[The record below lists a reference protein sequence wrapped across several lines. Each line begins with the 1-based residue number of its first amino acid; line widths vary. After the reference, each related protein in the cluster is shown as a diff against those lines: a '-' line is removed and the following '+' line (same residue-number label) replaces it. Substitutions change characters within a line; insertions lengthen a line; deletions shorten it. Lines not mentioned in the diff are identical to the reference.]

1 MRGADRAWEPSPGGL
16 VRALLPL
23 LRQSGGSWVG
33 WTGDVDDA
41 PDPFEL
47 DGVHLYPVPL
57 SQAEHDDYYEGFAN
71 DSLWPLYH
79 DAVRDSTFRAAQW
92 DAYVAVNQRF
102 ADKLAAVAPPD
113 AIIWVHD
120 YHLQLVP
127 AMVRAQRPDATIGF
141 FLHIPFPPWELFSR
155 LPWRAEIIEGM
166 LGADLVGFQR
176 QVGAGNFVMIA
187 RQLHEEL
194 TVHELAS
201 EAGRQAGREYVVTD
215 STGHASTVGVF
226 PISIDVAE
234 LDDLAAQR
242 NVRRAATRGAH
253 AARQPR
259 GDPARRR
266 PPRLHQ
272 GDRRCG

>member
-1 MRGADRAWEPSPGGL
+1 M
-16 VRALLPL
+16 
-23 LRQSGGSWVG
+23 
-33 WTGDVDDA
+33 
-41 PDPFEL
+41 
-47 DGVHLYPVPL
+47 PL

-155 LPWRAEIIEGM
+155 LPWRSEIIEGCS
-166 LGADLVGFQR
+166 APTSS
-176 QVGAGNFVMIA
+176 ASSA
-187 RQLHEEL
+187 RS
-194 TVHELAS
+194 A
-201 EAGRQAGREYVVTD
+201 
-215 STGHASTVGVF
+215 
-226 PISIDVAE
+226 
-234 LDDLAAQR
+234 
-242 NVRRAATRGAH
+242 RATS
-253 AARQPR
+253 
-259 GDPARRR
+259 
-266 PPRLHQ
+266 
-272 GDRRCG
+272 